1 MEKKFIKEI
10 SLRERLNLRATVH
23 EQNELR
29 LKIAYK
35 AQYLQGLVKLK
46 HFAGFILDGE
56 ASLLA
61 SGNFPETF
69 IFESIIKYFKKNSN
83 EIFSG
88 EVLDVG
94 AHIGFH
100 SLYLS
105 KYFKSVSSFEP
116 HPLTYKLLEFNA
128 LNSKRNIKTFNF
140 ALQDRVGTA
149 FLYDSKLTNIGGS
162 SLVSRKTKPASRFRV
177 KIKTLDSLK
186 IKKKITFIKLDIE
199 NSEYKFLKGGRN
211 LISKN
216 MPVIAME
223 DSVTDKGKSDS
234 ILFLEEIGYTKFMH
248 FVIQPNR
255 NDHYM
260 KFKLIKLFI
269 NRQKFILNLAPVDF
283 NICAKYPIIFCL
295 A

>member
-1 MEKKFIKEI
+1 MEKSNIKEF
-10 SLRERLNLRATVH
+10 SLSERLKLKAAIR
-23 EQNELR
+23 EQDELR
-29 LKIAYK
+29 LKLANK
-35 AQYLQGLVKLK
+35 AQDLRELVALK

-61 SGNFPETF
+61 TGNFPETF
-69 IFESIIKYFKKNSN
+69 IFESIVEYFKRSNN

-88 EVLDVG
+88 AVLDVG

-105 KYFKSVSSFEP
+105 KYFKSVLSFEP

-140 ALQDRVGTA
+140 ALQDCVGSA

-162 SLVSRKTKPASRFRV
+162 SLVSKKTKTKLKFRV

-186 IKKKITFIKLDIE
+186 IKERITFIKLDIE
-199 NSEYKFLKGGRN
+199 NSEYKFLKGARN
-211 LISKN
+211 LLSKN

-248 FVIQPNR
+248 FVIQPNG
-255 NDHYM
+255 NDNYI
-260 KFKLIKLFI
+260 KLRLIKLFI
-269 NRQKFILNLAPVDF
+269 SRQRSILKLAPVNF
-283 NICAKYPIIFCL
+283 NICAKYPIILCL
-295 A
+295 P